1 MKVNPT
7 GGCLKRFFESKPVQ
21 QFYKK
26 ACDPKHADFFNN
38 TLPTLETLVSTG
50 CYMYSTQKQKN
61 IPSDQKKVLQWQNV
75 LGGVAGMGIGSFL
88 NRKVSKLANELAP
101 KLDKNICD
109 IHKVKAGL
117 CVGLPL
123 LATSMVMRF
132 LVPIVSAQAST
143 MIEDHR
149 RAKKTKLDTSA

>member
-1 MKVNPT
+1 MKVNP
-7 GGCLKRFFESKPVQ
+7 LKRFFESKPVQ
-21 QFYKK
+21 NFYKK
-26 ACDPKHADFFNN
+26 ACDSKHADFFNN

-75 LGGVAGMGIGSFL
+75 FGGVAGMAVGSFL
-88 NRKVSKLANELAP
+88 NRKVSNLAKALEP
-101 KLDKNICD
+101 KLDKNIID

-123 LATSMVMRF
+123 LATALVMRF
-132 LVPIVSAQAST
+132 AVPVVTAQAST

-149 RAKKTKLDTSA
+149 RAKKKLDTQA